1 MFINDNIA
9 EQFENQRVGA
19 NPVTQAQNVNPSQDL
34 SFQMNIVSSPSVDFY
49 AASPISAPTSA
60 SITDALSISRR
71 SISRDEVVGS
81 VLKDY
86 YTVEDKPKEET
97 SNKPKK
103 PLIAQALLPKSKR
116 SSSLVPGSASSTPDA
131 KTSRSLSSASSH
143 SECLDALHPDKY
155 LYEDVA
161 NNPVFEEPSTKNFP
175 ESRDLVNP
183 ISSSWSL
190 KTRKLA
196 FEEKDPGDS
205 NTKVQTKTADKCKIS
220 DSELQFSMGCHAK
233 RVDVIEKDDD
243 DSASVQ
249 SDSSSIHSAG
259 YSSQSSENSALS
271 RSRVMAE
278 VETEYAKKVASSK
291 AFFESIQADS
301 KTAPGSK
308 QSGSKTNR
316 TSEVTPR
323 STDFQLSSSTESKFA
338 DNYEQD
344 LMLKS
349 ESVTPEKETPV
360 DSENLNIAE
369 SKAFFKSIENSKK
382 QSSSSFASPGRNL
395 PDTAI
400 QTSVSYEAPKLQRES
415 RMISEID
422 SRMIPE
428 AESVSEFQSSGT
440 NIHSGTEI
448 KRNHIGNEH
457 SDMKLRESK
466 VDLDSESINV
476 AESKAFFKSMES
488 TSKRS
493 SKPVSKPTQSLP
505 VTGSKTGIN
514 ITANIE
520 PKRVKDVM
528 ARRNEGRAEE
538 FPKFTNS
545 AEPETSNEKMQE
557 MKQQHSDNETHE
569 VELVKV
575 TDTKAFFESL
585 RPSTSSNNRDK
596 AKPIKRE
603 ESLNHLVSEKL
614 NATAQE
620 TVSSAAELRSQ
631 APGGTP
637 NQSSVAELD
646 KPRAVVQPVSR
657 RESAPSVN
665 QHTTGR
671 PPTLPTQKYLP
682 VPSGPLPKLLPAS
695 STMLR
700 QPQKSMQLV
709 QGNPSSSI
717 SSTSQTPGASKDQKD
732 ISVNSAGTTES
743 QEQQKSVGNLAS
755 KFATSSPKPKA
766 IFTGDLKP
774 DAALLVKREGPGQVR
789 YQYGG
794 AGESS
799 KSPSAGKLLFCIT
812 VRWRHDG
819 LSVLERTFDVAQNV
833 SRKSVMQSVQAAFN
847 CTFNKY
853 FLRMLLL
860 RRLANNNGNKFI
872 FNPKTNTW
880 CIIIYVPGNM
890 SFWNSLSLHVL
901 S

>member
-1 MFINDNIA
+1 MLESYTIINSLLNIDNIA
-9 EQFENQRVGA
+9 EQFGNQRVGTK
-19 NPVTQAQNVNPSQDL
+19 PVTQAQNVNHSQGL
-34 SFQMNIVSSPSVDFY
+34 SFQLNIVSSPSVDLY

-60 SITDALSISRR
+60 SITDAFSISRR

-86 YTVEDKPKEET
+86 YTSEDKPKEET

-116 SSSLVPGSASSTPDA
+116 SASLVPGSASSTPDA

-143 SECLDALHPDKY
+143 SECLDV
-155 LYEDVA
+155 LYPERNLSEDVA
-161 NNPVFEEPSTKNFP
+161 NNPVFEEPYRINFP
-175 ESRDLVNP
+175 ESKDLVTP

-190 KTRKLA
+190 NTRKLA

-205 NTKVQTKTADKCKIS
+205 NTKVQTKTADKCRIS
-220 DSELQFSMGCHAK
+220 DSELQFSMRCHAK
-233 RVDVIEKDDD
+233 RVDIFEKDDD

-271 RSRVMAE
+271 RSRVLAE

-301 KTAPGSK
+301 KKAPSSN

-323 STDFQLSSSTESKFA
+323 STDFQLSSSTEPKFENNDA
-338 DNYEQD
+338 QN

-369 SKAFFKSIENSKK
+369 SKAFFKSIENSKR
-382 QSSSSFASPGRNL
+382 QSSSSFASPSRNL
-395 PDTAI
+395 PDTPI

-415 RMISEID
+415 RMIPEVN

-428 AESVSEFQSSGT
+428 AESVSECQSSGK
-440 NIHSGTEI
+440 NISSGAEI
-448 KRNHIGNEH
+448 KQNHISSEY

-476 AESKAFFKSMES
+476 ADSKAFFKSMES

-493 SKPVSKPTQSLP
+493 SKPVSKPTQNIP
-505 VTGSKTGIN
+505 VIGSKTGIN

-520 PKRVKDVM
+520 PKRVKDLM
-528 ARRNEGRAEE
+528 ARGNEGRAEE
-538 FPKFTNS
+538 FPKFPNS
-545 AEPETSNEKMQE
+545 SEPETSNEKMRE
-557 MKQQHSDNETHE
+557 MKQKHSENETLE

-585 RPSTSSNNRDK
+585 KPSTSSNNMDK
-596 AKPIKRE
+596 VKPIKRE
-603 ESLNHLVSEKL
+603 ESLSHVASGKF

-637 NQSSVAELD
+637 NQSSVTELD

-671 PPTLPTQKYLP
+671 LPTLPSQKYLP
-682 VPSGPLPKLLPAS
+682 VPSGPLPKLLPTS
-695 STMLR
+695 STTLR

-709 QGNPSSSI
+709 QGNPPSSI
-717 SSTSQTPGASKDQKD
+717 SSTPQTPGAYRDQKD
-732 ISVNSAGTTES
+732 ILVNSAFATES

-755 KFATSSPKPKA
+755 KFATSSPEPKT

-774 DAALLVKREGPGQVR
+774 DAALHVKRESPGQVR

-799 KSPSAGKLLFCIT
+799 KSPSAGKPLFCIMI
-812 VRWRHDG
+812 G
-819 LSVLERTFDVAQNV
+819 
-833 SRKSVMQSVQAAFN
+833 
-847 CTFNKY
+847 
-853 FLRMLLL
+853 
-860 RRLANNNGNKFI
+860 
-872 FNPKTNTW
+872 
-880 CIIIYVPGNM
+880 
-890 SFWNSLSLHVL
+890 
-901 S
+901 